1 MLEIIAKAEVT
12 QHFEEGVVTGGIT
25 DVFQVVVFTTST
37 NAALRGRRTR
47 VITLVEAKEHVL
59 ELVHPGIGKQQSW
72 VIMWHQGAAIDN
84 LMAFTM
90 EKVEKRLTD
99 LSGALAHNY
108 PEIKL
113 RDVRRRRE
121 LWKKRRAPDGK
132 SGNKISFL

>member
-1 MLEIIAKAEVT
+1 
-12 QHFEEGVVTGGIT
+12 
-25 DVFQVVVFTTST
+25 
-37 NAALRGRRTR
+37 
-47 VITLVEAKEHVL
+47 
-59 ELVHPGIGKQQSW
+59 
-72 VIMWHQGAAIDN
+72 MWHQGAAIDN